1 MPDLLPEQFLQRL
14 RTIIPHDKWE
24 DCLKS
29 FSLPLVVSIRI
40 NTLRSTKK
48 TVVEL
53 LQKNNIGFT
62 DVGWYPNAVVVKATD
77 KKQPVIES
85 LMEKGE
91 IYFQNLS
98 SLYPV
103 LILDPQPGEYLWDV
117 CAAPGSK
124 TTQMAAHMSNRGTI
138 IATENVRDRYY
149 KLRTVVSLMNAEIVI
164 PKFLDGRRLKSEGR
178 FFDRVLVDAPC
189 SSEGRFNIHD
199 PKSYQYWSSR
209 KIKEMVQKQR
219 GLLLSATRLLKPGG
233 TLVYSTCTFA
243 PEENEG
249 VVDWLLRKAERT
261 IGIEAVHLKS
271 IKTYPAVVRWNQK
284 EYSPEVAK
292 CTRVLPGEGRE
303 GFFIAKLKKLA
314 GG

>member
-1 MPDLLPEQFLQRL
+1 MLPELFLERL
-14 RTIIPHDKWE
+14 QNIIPQEHFQL
-24 DCLKS
+24 CLKS
-29 FSLPLVVSIRI
+29 FGAHRPVSIRV
-40 NTLRSTKK
+40 NTLK
-48 TVVEL
+48 TDRGQVIKYFYENKIVFHEIPFYSDAFVL
-53 LQKNNIGFT
+53 PGMTTRQLAKWDIVKNG
-62 DVGWYPNAVVVKATD
+62 
-77 KKQPVIES
+77 
-85 LMEKGE
+85 L
-91 IYFQNLS
+91 IYIQSLS
-98 SLYPV
+98 SLLPV
-103 LILDPQPGEYLWDV
+103 KVLDPQPGEYIWDM

-124 TTQMAAHMSNRGTI
+124 TTQLAAHMSNHGTV

-189 SSEGRFNIHD
+189 SSEGRFHIHD

-219 GLLLSATRLLKPGG
+219 GLLLSAMRLLKPGG
-233 TLVYSTCTFA
+233 ALVYSTCTFA

-249 VVDWLLRKAERT
+249 VVDWLLRKTERT
-261 IGIEAVHLKS
+261 IGVEAVPFKS
-271 IKTYPAVVRWNQK
+271 VTTYPAVVRWNQK
-284 EYSPEVAK
+284 EYSPEVAQ